1 VDKLR
6 VYRDKRDPA
15 RTPEPVPAQTAQTGP
30 GEDHDGGTFVIQEH
44 HARRLHWDFRLER
57 DGVLVSWALPKGV
70 PDDPAVNHLAVHT
83 EDHPLEYGGFEGE
96 IPRGEYGAGAVTI
109 WDHGRY
115 ETLKWADRE
124 VKVRLHGR
132 RVTGGFALF
141 QTRGNQWMIHRER
154 QPLPAGVRP
163 MLAVTGPA
171 PRDQENWALEMKWDG
186 VRALAYI
193 ERGQVR
199 LMSRTERDITVTY
212 PELARLGAP
221 PAPLAAHPRAAT
233 PDTATPASG
242 TSRAAIPVAG
252 TSRAAT
258 PRPGGTPHKQLLLDG
273 EIVVFGDEGWP
284 EFEALQPRMHV
295 TSAAQ
300 AALLAGQTPVTYLIF
315 DLLQLDG
322 RPLFDLPYADRRALL
337 DELALTGPYWQT
349 PPSFPGEDFS
359 AVQGVSLE
367 HHMEGVVAK
376 RLDSVYTPGIRT
388 DHWRKIKNLRRQ
400 EAVVAGYK
408 PGQGNRTGQVGSLLI
423 GVHDESGLIYAGHVG
438 TGFSVE
444 TLRLLGD
451 KLRPL
456 RRADSPFDG
465 PVPPEYARPAVWVE
479 PRLVIEVTFDRW
491 TRAGRMRAPVYKGL
505 RDDIDPATVIR
516 EP

>member
-1 VDKLR
+1 MDKLR
-6 VYRDKRDPA
+6 VYREKRDPA
-15 RTPEPVPAQTAQTGP
+15 RTPEPVPPAEPAEVAPQPDAGAADAGP
-30 GEDHDGGTFVIQEH
+30 AENHDGGSFVIQEH

-70 PDDPAVNHLAVHT
+70 PADPAVNHLAVHT
-83 EDHPLEYGGFEGE
+83 EDHPLEYARFEGE
-96 IPRGEYGAGAVTI
+96 IPRGEYGAGAVTR

-115 ETLKWADRE
+115 ETLKWAPDE

-132 RVTGGFALF
+132 RVSGGFALF

-163 MLAVTGPA
+163 MLAVTGA
-171 PRDQENWALEMKWDG
+171 VPRDLENWALEMKWDG

-199 LMSRTERDITVTY
+199 LMSRTERDITVAY
-212 PELARLGAP
+212 PELARLG
-221 PAPLAAHPRAAT
+221 
-233 PDTATPASG
+233 PDT
-242 TSRAAIPVAG
+242 
-252 TSRAAT
+252 
-258 PRPGGTPHKQLLLDG
+258 PRKQLLLDG
-273 EIVVFGDEGWP
+273 EIVVFGDDGWP

-300 AALLAGQTPVTYLIF
+300 AVLLAGPTPVTYLIF
-315 DLLQLDG
+315 DVLQLDG
-322 RPLFDLPYADRRALL
+322 RPLTDLPYADRRAQL
-337 DELALTGPYWQT
+337 DELTLAGPFWQT
-349 PPSFPGEDFS
+349 PPSFPGADFA
-359 AVQGVSLE
+359 AVQGVSRE
-367 HHMEGVVAK
+367 HRMEGVVAK

-388 DHWRKIKNLRRQ
+388 DHWLKIKNVRRQ

-423 GVHDESGLIYAGHVG
+423 GVHDSSGLIYAGHVG
-438 TGFSVE
+438 TGFTVD

-456 RRADSPFDG
+456 RRDSSPFDG
-465 PVPPEYARPAVWVE
+465 PVPPEHARPAVWVE
-479 PRLVIEVTFDRW
+479 PRLVIDVTFDRW

-505 RDDIDPATVIR
+505 RDDIDPGAVVR

>member
-1 VDKLR
+1 MDKLR

-96 IPRGEYGAGAVTI
+96 IPRGEYGAGQVTI

-124 VKVRLHGR
+124 VKVRLHGS

-171 PRDQENWALEMKWDG
+171 PRDQQNWALEMKWDG

-199 LMSRTERDITVTY
+199 LMSRTERDITVAY
-212 PELARLGAP
+212 PELAALG
-221 PAPLAAHPRAAT
+221 PA
-233 PDTATPASG
+233 
-242 TSRAAIPVAG
+242 I
-252 TSRAAT
+252 
-258 PRPGGTPHKQLLLDG
+258 PHKQLLLDG

-295 TSAAQ
+295 TAATQ

-322 RPLFDLPYADRRALL
+322 RPLFDLPYADRRAML
-337 DELALTGPYWQT
+337 DDLALNGPYWQT

-376 RLDSVYTPGIRT
+376 RLDSVYAPGIRT
-388 DHWRKIKNLRRQ
+388 DHWRKIKNVRRQ

-438 TGFSVE
+438 TGFSDQ

-465 PVPPEYARPAVWVE
+465 PVPPEHARPAVWVE

>member
-1 VDKLR
+1 MDKLQ

-15 RTPEPVPAQTAQTGP
+15 RTPEPVPAQQPPTGRRE
-30 GEDHDGGTFVIQEH
+30 GHDGGSFVIQEH

-96 IPRGEYGAGAVTI
+96 IPRGEYGAGQVTR

-124 VKVRLHGR
+124 VKVRLHGH
-132 RVTGGFALF
+132 RVTGSFALF

-154 QPLPAGVRP
+154 LPLPTGVSP
-163 MLAVTGPA
+163 MLAVTGPV
-171 PRDQENWALEMKWDG
+171 PRDPQNWALEMKWDG

-199 LMSRTERDITVTY
+199 LMSRTERDITVAY
-212 PELARLGAP
+212 PELARLGSAIAP
-221 PAPLAAHPRAAT
+221 T
-233 PDTATPASG
+233 
-242 TSRAAIPVAG
+242 
-252 TSRAAT
+252 
-258 PRPGGTPHKQLLLDG
+258 TPHKQVLLDG
-273 EIVVFGDEGWP
+273 EIVVFGDGGWP

-300 AALLAGQTPVTYLIF
+300 AAMLAGQTPVTYLIF
-315 DLLQLDG
+315 DVLQLDG
-322 RPLFDLPYADRRALL
+322 RPLADLPYAQRRALL
-337 DELALTGPYWQT
+337 DELALAGPYWQT
-349 PPSFPGEDFS
+349 PPWFPGEDFP
-359 AVQGVSLE
+359 AVQGVSRE
-367 HHMEGVVAK
+367 HGMEGIVAK

-388 DHWRKIKNLRRQ
+388 DHWRKIKNVRRQ

-408 PGQGNRTGQVGSLLI
+408 PGQGNRLGQVGSLLI

-438 TGFSVE
+438 TGFTVE

-465 PVPPEYARPAVWVE
+465 PVPPEHARPAVWVE
-479 PRLVIEVTFDRW
+479 PKLVIDVTFDRW

-516 EP
+516 EPGGP

>member
-1 VDKLR
+1 MDKLR

-15 RTPEPVPAQTAQTGP
+15 RTPEPVPAAAPAP
-30 GEDHDGGTFVIQEH
+30 GESHDGGTFVIQEH

-96 IPRGEYGAGAVTI
+96 IPRGEYGAGQVTI

-124 VKVRLHGR
+124 VKVRLHGQ

-199 LMSRTERDITVTY
+199 LISRTERDITVAY
-212 PELARLGAP
+212 PELAALGAP
-221 PAPLAAHPRAAT
+221 TTPLAAPRAAGA
-233 PDTATPASG
+233 PLGA
-242 TSRAAIPVAG
+242 
-252 TSRAAT
+252 
-258 PRPGGTPHKQLLLDG
+258 TPHKQLLLDG
-273 EIVVFGDEGWP
+273 EIVVFGEGGWP

-295 TSAAQ
+295 TSASQ
-300 AALLAGQTPVTYLIF
+300 AALLAGQNPVTYLVF

-322 RPLFDLPYADRRALL
+322 RPLVDERYQDRRALL
-337 DELALTGPYWQT
+337 DGLGLAGSYWQT
-349 PPSFPGEDFS
+349 PPSFPGEDFP
-359 AVQGVSLE
+359 AVQAVSVE
-367 HHMEGVVAK
+367 HGMEGVVAK
-376 RLDSVYTPGIRT
+376 RLDSRYIPGVRT
-388 DHWRKIKNLRRQ
+388 DYWRKIKNLRRQ

-408 PGQGNRTGQVGSLLI
+408 PGKGNRTGQVGSLLI
-423 GVHDESGLIYAGHVG
+423 GVNDASGLIYAGHVG
-438 TGFSVE
+438 TGFSDE
-444 TLRLLGD
+444 TLRMLGQR
-451 KLRPL
+451 LEPL
-456 RRADSPFDG
+456 RRSDSPFDG
-465 PVPPEYARPAVWVE
+465 PVPPEHARSAVWVE
-479 PRLVIEVTFDRW
+479 PRLVIEVAFDRW

-505 RDDIDPATVIR
+505 RDDKDPSDVVR

>member
-15 RTPEPVPAQTAQTGP
+15 RTPEPVPAQNPQAASGP
-30 GEDHDGGTFVIQEH
+30 KHDGGTFVIQEH

-96 IPRGEYGAGAVTI
+96 IPRGEYGAGSVTI

-132 RVTGGFALF
+132 RAAGGFALF

-163 MLAVTGPA
+163 MLAVTGPV

-199 LMSRTERDITVTY
+199 LMSRTERDITVAY
-212 PELARLGAP
+212 PELAGLG
-221 PAPLAAHPRAAT
+221 PA
-233 PDTATPASG
+233 
-242 TSRAAIPVAG
+242 
-252 TSRAAT
+252 
-258 PRPGGTPHKQLLLDG
+258 TPHKQLLLDG

-295 TSAAQ
+295 TSASQ
-300 AALLAGQTPVTYLIF
+300 AAMLAGRTPVTYLIF

-337 DELALTGPYWQT
+337 DELALTGPYWQN
-349 PPSFPGEDFS
+349 PPSFPGEDFQ
-359 AVQGVSLE
+359 AVQGVSRE

-376 RLDSVYTPGIRT
+376 RLDSVYAPGIRT
-388 DHWRKIKNLRRQ
+388 DHWRKIKNVRRQ

-438 TGFSVE
+438 TGFTVE

>member
-1 VDKLR
+1 MDKLR

-15 RTPEPVPAQTAQTGP
+15 RTPEPVPAQNPQAESGQQ
-30 GEDHDGGTFVIQEH
+30 HDGGTFVIQEH

-83 EDHPLEYGGFEGE
+83 EDHPLEYGGFAGE
-96 IPRGEYGAGAVTI
+96 IPRGEYGAGTVTI

-163 MLAVTGPA
+163 MLAVTGPV

-199 LMSRTERDITVTY
+199 LMSRTERDITVAY
-212 PELARLGAP
+212 PELAGLG
-221 PAPLAAHPRAAT
+221 PA
-233 PDTATPASG
+233 
-242 TSRAAIPVAG
+242 
-252 TSRAAT
+252 
-258 PRPGGTPHKQLLLDG
+258 TPHKQLLLDG

-300 AALLAGQTPVTYLIF
+300 AAMLAGQTPVTYLIF

-359 AVQGVSLE
+359 AVQGVSRE

-376 RLDSVYTPGIRT
+376 RLDSVYAPGIRT
-388 DHWRKIKNLRRQ
+388 DHWRKIKNVRRQ

-438 TGFSVE
+438 TGFTVE

>member
-1 VDKLR
+1 MDKLR

-15 RTPEPVPAQTAQTGP
+15 RTPEPVPAQTAQAEP

-96 IPRGEYGAGAVTI
+96 IPRGEYGAGQVTI

-115 ETLKWADRE
+115 EALKWADRE
-124 VKVRLHGR
+124 VKVRLYGR

-199 LMSRTERDITVTY
+199 LMSRTERDITVAY
-212 PELARLGAP
+212 PELAALG
-221 PAPLAAHPRAAT
+221 PA
-233 PDTATPASG
+233 
-242 TSRAAIPVAG
+242 
-252 TSRAAT
+252 
-258 PRPGGTPHKQLLLDG
+258 TPHKQLLLDG

-337 DELALTGPYWQT
+337 DELALAGPYWQT

-423 GVHDESGLIYAGHVG
+423 GVYDESGLIYAGHVG

-444 TLRLLGD
+444 TLRLLGE

-465 PVPPEYARPAVWVE
+465 PVPAEYARPAVWVE

>member
-15 RTPEPVPAQTAQTGP
+15 RTPEPVPPPAAAETG
-30 GEDHDGGTFVIQEH
+30 ESHDGGSFVIQEH

-96 IPRGEYGAGAVTI
+96 IPRGEYGAGQVTI

-124 VKVRLHGR
+124 VKVRLHGQ

-186 VRALAYI
+186 VRALAYL

-199 LMSRTERDITVTY
+199 LMSRTERDITVAY
-212 PELARLGAP
+212 PELAALG
-221 PAPLAAHPRAAT
+221 
-233 PDTATPASG
+233 PAS
-242 TSRAAIPVAG
+242 
-252 TSRAAT
+252 
-258 PRPGGTPHKQLLLDG
+258 PHKQLLLDG

-295 TSAAQ
+295 TAATQ

-322 RPLFDLPYADRRALL
+322 RPLFDLPYADRRGLL
-337 DELALTGPYWQT
+337 DELGLNGPYWQT

-367 HHMEGVVAK
+367 HGMEGVVAK
-376 RLDSVYTPGIRT
+376 RLDSVYAPGVRT
-388 DHWRKIKNLRRQ
+388 DHWRKIKNVRRQ

-438 TGFSVE
+438 TGFSDQ

-465 PVPPEYARPAVWVE
+465 PVPPEHARPAVWVE
-479 PRLVIEVTFDRW
+479 PRLVIDVTFDRW

-516 EP
+516 EPTMTDES